1 MAGAENQ
8 TSRTFGAV
16 FIILALLLALWTQLT
31 PLGAS
36 PDESAHFIKSAAVI
50 RGELKGDDVPAW
62 LLSID
67 GWAFDAQS
75 GVAEI
80 LVVNNGEL
88 VHRAVPDVLRADVSE
103 TLGIDSNQPIG
114 FSIHVVSDTPLTKS
128 SIFARL
134 NSNEVVT
141 LKIDPERNIL
151 TSPTGESV
159 LGSRSAVAAKL
170 TSLVEDSH
178 INGRMEYS
186 HWATYVD
193 IPRRFDAAR
202 GVQACFVA
210 QATKAACGL
219 NMKDIDLTIE
229 ISERPLTT
237 MGRYTPLIYLI
248 PGLGTLAGPTNF
260 SWYLARLSSA
270 TFGALLLGLA
280 IMVARQRR
288 GSQLPLLIAI
298 APAVVFLNSVVSP
311 NGIEIASA
319 IALWVTLPGMLE
331 ATSHNKWEAWCFGL
345 GGIGLILA
353 RPLGMVLYLLVVT
366 ICVVASA
373 AIGNFFR
380 FVKQQRAVTALHAL
394 LLIFSTWWYVF
405 IYDASVNPRRTD
417 YLNIQ
422 RPTLSEQ
429 IIHSA
434 FNNVTRALHE
444 AIGDVGSLEVGIP
457 SLALTVQIMM
467 FAWVISHGWRE
478 SVRAVRRALVGLT
491 LVTIALVIATDVNY
505 MRILGGYGIQGRH
518 ITPLLVGLPL
528 LAARKLMFN
537 NTSQV
542 TLVAVWGVTQFLAGF
557 TALRRYSVGMIGD
570 NFFEMF
576 YFPLWKPP
584 LLIVP
589 TLTLL
594 AIMVVTI
601 SYGAL
606 CLERQRTASSKE

>member
-1 MAGAENQ
+1 MASAKNH
-8 TSRTFGAV
+8 THRTFGAV
-16 FIILALLLALWTQLT
+16 FVILALLLALWTQLS
-31 PLGAS
+31 PLGAA
-36 PDESAHFIKSAAVI
+36 PDEALHFIKSAAVV
-50 RGELKGDDVPAW
+50 RGELKGDDVPTW
-62 LLSID
+62 LLSIA

-75 GVAEI
+75 GVKEI
-80 LVVNNGEL
+80 LVVNNDEL
-88 VHRAVPDVLRADVSE
+88 VRRAVPDVPRADVTE
-103 TLGIDSNQPIG
+103 ALGIDSSLPIG
-114 FSIHVVSDTPLTKS
+114 FSIHVVSNEPLTES
-128 SIFARL
+128 LMFARL

-141 LKIDPERNIL
+141 LKIDPEKNIL
-151 TSPTGESV
+151 TSPSGENV
-159 LGSRSAVAAKL
+159 LGRRSVVSAELA
-170 TSLVEDSH
+170 SLVEDSH
-178 INGRMEYS
+178 IEGRMEYS

-193 IPRRFDAAR
+193 VPRRFDAAR
-202 GVQACFVA
+202 GVQACFVG

-219 NMKDIDLTIE
+219 NMNDIDLTIE

-237 MGRYTPLIYLI
+237 MGRYAPLIYLI

-270 TFGALLLGLA
+270 TIGALLLGLA
-280 IMVARQRR
+280 IMVARQRS
-288 GSQLPLLIAI
+288 GSQLPLLVAL
-298 APAVVFLNSVVSP
+298 APAVVFLNSVVNP

-319 IALWVTLPGMLE
+319 IALWVTLPRMLE
-331 ATSHNKWEAWCFGL
+331 AASHNKWEAWCFGL

-353 RPLGMVLYLLVVT
+353 RPLGMVLYVLVMTV
-366 ICVVASA
+366 CVVASA
-373 AIGNFFR
+373 AVGNFFR
-380 FVKQQRAVTALHAL
+380 FVKQQRALAALHAL

-429 IIHSA
+429 ISHSA
-434 FNNVTRALHE
+434 LNNVTRALHE

-467 FAWVISHGWRE
+467 FAWVISLGWRA
-478 SVRAVRRALVGLT
+478 SVRATRNALVGLS

-505 MRILGGYGIQGRH
+505 MRILGHYGVQGRH

-528 LAARKLMFN
+528 LAARKLVFN
-537 NTSQV
+537 KTSQV
-542 TLVAVWGVTQFLAGF
+542 TLVAIWGVTQFLAGY

-584 LLIVP
+584 LRIVP

-594 AIMVVTI
+594 AIMVVII
-601 SYGAL
+601 SCGAL
-606 CLERQRTASSKE
+606 WLERQRTESVKE